1 MGITGLGLII
11 LNYVA
16 MWMLFK
22 KAGEEGWKGLIP
34 FYNEYIYCK
43 LANCIKLF
51 WADLILSIVL
61 YSGAAFIFVTGMIAS
76 FGSLLGYHGDFGYT
90 LYNILGATMFTLV
103 PFVFI
108 ALFVTI
114 AKTILKIFINL
125 KFVSC
130 FTDEIVFKVLAGIG
144 SFSPFF
150 VTLVVTR
157 SIIGFGGKYNYTPP
171 VVKEDE

>member
-1 MGITGLGLII
+1 MGITGLGLMI

-16 MWMLFK
+16 LWMLFK

-34 FYNEYIYCK
+34 FYNEYIYCR
-43 LANCIKLF
+43 LANCVKLF
-51 WADLILSIVL
+51 WADLILSLVL
-61 YSGAAFIFVTGMIAS
+61 YSGVLFIFVTGMIAS
-76 FGSLLGYHGDFGYT
+76 FGSLLGFHGDFEYI
-90 LYNILGATMFTLV
+90 LYNILGASMFTLV

-108 ALFVTI
+108 SFFIVI
-114 AKTILKIFINL
+114 AKTIIKIFINL

-130 FTDEIVFKVLAGIG
+130 FTDEAVFKVLAGIG

-157 SIIGFGGKYNYTPP
+157 SIIGFDEKYVYTAP
-171 VVKEDE
+171 VQDGDN